1 MNSALRHR
9 AQVVRRLLDLDG
21 DVKAIQEALAAF
33 AWDAEH
39 PLVDLEAR
47 HLQSILARY
56 RAGILSNA
64 MVEAWA
70 NAVEGRDDVGI
81 ASPRVDEVLYEL
93 ANPCLTEPLTK
104 ARAMTLARAMAEGPA

>member
-1 MNSALRHR
+1 MNAALPHR

-21 DVKAIQEALAAF
+21 NVEAILEALAAF

-81 ASPRVDEVLYEL
+81 ASPRVGEVLYEL
-93 ANPCLTEPLTK
+93 ANPYLTEPLSK
-104 ARAMTLARAMAEGPA
+104 ARAMALASNLAEGPV